1 MYSINPLY
9 HFSSVFETDLPYQP
23 DQCNLHL
30 SQKYLL
36 PALQPP
42 SESELTAAQEA
53 LTAKYDEAAAIL
65 ASLQEETSEIKQS
78 LGDQCTK
85 VDEAV
90 GQVGD
95 TLESLKERE
104 KERDEEIKNMR
115 DEVDT
120 LKSLIER
127 VSKWCQPLHA
137 TRRLVAII
145 DTTGCTC

>member
-1 MYSINPLY
+1 MAT
-9 HFSSVFETDLPYQP
+9 FTFQ
-23 DQCNLHL
+23 
-30 SQKYLL
+30 QKYLL
-36 PALQPP
+36 PALKPP

-95 TLESLKERE
+95 T
-104 KERDEEIKNMR
+104 
-115 DEVDT
+115 
-120 LKSLIER
+120 
-127 VSKWCQPLHA
+127 H
-137 TRRLVAII
+137 
-145 DTTGCTC
+145 